1 MIDKKELTK
10 AEIEFIAPIVIQG
23 LIAIAIW
30 IGWGI
35 YLLFKY
41 FN

>member
-1 MIDKKELTK
+1 MKRELTK
-10 AEIEFIAPIVIQG
+10 AEIEFITPIVIQG
-23 LIAIAIW
+23 LIAIGIW
-30 IGWGI
+30 ISWGI